1 MMTNK
6 TVTKRALTTSA
17 LAILTC
23 IAMLIGSTFAWFTD
37 TASTAVN
44 KIVSGTLKVGLQYA
58 IDWDE
63 NGNPTAWDDAAGK
76 TLNFRTADG
85 RTANILWEPG
95 CRYELPQL
103 RVVNDGKLAL
113 KYTLVISGI
122 NGSAKLNEVIDWTVN
137 GAPIAETEKHLG
149 VGATSEALTIR
160 GEMQT
165 TADNGYQ
172 NLTIDG
178 IGITVY
184 ATQDTV
190 ETDSFDH
197 LYDEKA
203 AYLNTDADGNILIGS
218 AGELSYFALTMNRDA
233 AQYANKTVKLTKD
246 IDLKNALFTPIKAE
260 KIIFDGQG
268 HTISN
273 LTVKTDLAAGLFAY
287 ATSSTIKN
295 LTIDG
300 ADVTGVNHVAALAGD
315 ALCTTIENCTVKNA
329 TVVTLVKDGDNGDK
343 AGAIAGYL
351 SAEPNAAV
359 VNCSVENCTVRGY
372 RDIGGLIGMAN
383 TPSASSVVTVTGNTI
398 KNTTVLGD
406 QTANYKGYT
415 TDAAFD
421 VGAVIGDFAG
431 TLDASNTAEDVTVQY
446 IKPAD
451 SQQQLEEALA
461 SGTKNFVLGEGEYML
476 YEKNKEQTQN
486 TTLTLQGKG
495 VDNTTF
501 KVGKPVPDAS
511 GEGNA
516 DFSYEGSDVTFKDMT
531 VNMGKKDYMGIVR
544 ANSLYFENCKLVG
557 RGSYWG
563 NGKVVFK
570 NCTFENENDYV
581 ITTYA
586 GVDFIFENCTFRSTA
601 GKFVNAYKEQRV
613 DSTLTFIG
621 CTFETEKPN
630 KAAVCLKSYT
640 GMQWDLKF
648 ENCDV
653 SACKADGDA
662 DDLKTESKYYSV
674 RSSDN
679 NGVCPTG
686 TKVTIDGTVVWENGA
701 KK

>member
-1 MMTNK
+1 MTNK

-137 GAPIAETEKHLG
+137 GTPIAETEKHLG

-165 TADNGYQ
+165 TADNDYQ

-184 ATQDTV
+184 AMQDTV

-203 AYLNTDADGNILIGS
+203 TYLNTDADGNILIGS

-260 KIIFDGQG
+260 KITFDGQG

-406 QTANYKGYT
+406 QTENYKGYT

-431 TLDASNTAEDVTVQY
+431 TLNASNTAEDVTVQY

-476 YEKNKEQTQN
+476 YEKNKNQTQN

-501 KVGKPVPDAS
+501 KVGKPVPDKP

-621 CTFETEKPN
+621 CTFETERPN

-640 GMQWDLKF
+640 GMQWDLRF

-653 SACKADGDA
+653 SACRADGDA
-662 DDLKTESKYYSV
+662 NDLKTESKYYSV

>member
-1 MMTNK
+1 MTNK
-6 TVTKRALTTSA
+6 IDTKRAL
-17 LAILTC
+17 LASTLAVVLC
-23 IAMLIGSTFAWFTD
+23 IVMLIGSTFAWFTD

-44 KIVSGTLKVGLQYA
+44 KIVSGNLKVGLQYA
-58 IDWDE
+58 TAWDAD
-63 NGNPTAWDDAAGK
+63 GNPTAWDDAEGK

-85 RTANILWEPG
+85 RTTDILWEPG

-113 KYTLVISGI
+113 KYILVISGI
-122 NGSAKLNEVIDWTVN
+122 NGSAKLNEVINWTVN
-137 GAPIAETEKHLG
+137 GAPIAETEERLG
-149 VGATSEALTIR
+149 VGKTSEALTIR

-165 TADNGYQ
+165 TANNDYQ

-184 ATQDTV
+184 AAQDTV

-203 AYLNTDADGNILIGS
+203 TYLNTDADGNILIGS

-260 KIIFDGQG
+260 KITFDGQG
-268 HTISN
+268 HTVSN

-359 VNCSVENCTVRGY
+359 LNCSVENCTVRGY

-383 TPSASSVVTVTGNTI
+383 TPSASSVVTVTGNTV

-406 QTANYKGYT
+406 QTENYKGYT
-415 TDAAFD
+415 TDAEFD
-421 VGAVIGDFAG
+421 VNPVIGDFAG
-431 TLDASNTAEDVTVQY
+431 TLDASNTTEGVTVQY
-446 IKPAD
+446 VKPAD

-461 SGTKNFVLGEGEYML
+461 SGTKNFVLSEGDYTL
-476 YEKNKEQTQN
+476 YETNKNQTQN
-486 TTLTLQGKG
+486 TTLNLQGKG

-501 KVGKPVPDAS
+501 KVGKPVPDKP

-531 VNMGKKDYMGIVR
+531 VDMGTGDYKGIVR
-544 ANSLYFENCKLVG
+544 ADSLYFENCKLVG

-586 GVDFIFENCTFRSTA
+586 GVDFLFENCTFRSTA

-621 CTFETEKPN
+621 CTFETENPN
-630 KAAVCLKSYT
+630 KAAVCLKSFT

-674 RSSDN
+674 RSKDN
-679 NGVCPTG
+679 GGVCPTG

-701 KK
+701 RK